1 MSTIRT
7 PIRLTIV
14 FVVVSTKFLQRNVTS
29 VKTIWLALP
38 ETILP
43 LLFVI
48 VIEWI
53 EPLCVDTAN
62 SFCTI

>member
-48 VIEWI
+48 VIERI